1 MKILLLFISLLF
13 TGVYQAQLC
22 IIDDND
28 GYTNVREKTY
38 QNSKI
43 IGKIVEHQVFAIDSY
58 VQDEENK
65 SKDWIAVKFP
75 LNINE
80 NLGFTKFEGEEKT
93 GYIHKSRL
101 VELESLPKFE
111 KKELNPNKASHRNKD
126 FEIIIETLAFNKSKH
141 KITQS
146 DKGFYNI
153 DDEKVFNYYGGDT
166 TEIKNITVKSKNRTY
181 NFPKSSFKNLMGTD
195 AENSLVYI
203 GNKGELYIV
212 LNAGDG
218 GDSYNITF
226 CVKDNKLIS
235 RTITSTIP

>member
-1 MKILLLFISLLF
+1 MKILLLISLLF
-13 TGVYQAQLC
+13 AEVYQAQLC
-22 IIDDND
+22 IIND
-28 GYTNVREKTY
+28 KDGFTNVHEKPN

-43 IGKIVEHQVFAIDSY
+43 IGKIVEHQAFAIDSY

-65 SKDWIAVKFP
+65 SKDWIAVKSP
-75 LNINE
+75 INIDKKSE
-80 NLGFTKFEGEEKT
+80 FLKFEGEDKT

-111 KKELNPNKASHRNKD
+111 NKELNPNKVSHQKKD
-126 FEIIIETLAFNKSKH
+126 FEIIVETRAFNKSKH

-153 DDEKVFNYYGGDT
+153 DGEKVFNNYGGDT

-181 NFPKSSFKNLMGTD
+181 NFPKSSFKNLMGIEVT
-195 AENSLVYI
+195 NSFVYN
-203 GNKGELYIV
+203 GKKSELYIV
-212 LNAGDG
+212 FNAGDG
-218 GDSYNITF
+218 GDSYNIIF
-226 CVKDNKLIS
+226 CLKDNKLIS

>member
-1 MKILLLFISLLF
+1 MKILLFISLLF
-13 TGVYQAQLC
+13 TEVYQAQLC
-22 IIDDND
+22 IIND
-28 GYTNVREKTY
+28 KDGFTNVREKPH

-43 IGKIVEHQVFAIDSY
+43 IGKILENQAFAIDSY

-75 LNINE
+75 INIDKKSNF
-80 NLGFTKFEGEEKT
+80 LKFEGDEKT

-101 VELESLPKFE
+101 VELESLAKFE
-111 KKELNPNKASHRNKD
+111 ITKVNSNKTIHHQKEI
-126 FEIIIETLAFNKSKH
+126 EVVIETQAFETSEHQIKK
-141 KITQS
+141 S

-153 DDEKVFNYYGGDT
+153 DGEKIFNYYGGDT
-166 TEIKNITVKSKNRTY
+166 TEIKNITVKAKNRTY
-181 NFPKSSFKNLMGTD
+181 NFPKTSVKNLMGID
-195 AENSLVYI
+195 AENSVVHS

-212 LNAGDG
+212 FNAGDG
-218 GDSYNITF
+218 GDSYNIIF